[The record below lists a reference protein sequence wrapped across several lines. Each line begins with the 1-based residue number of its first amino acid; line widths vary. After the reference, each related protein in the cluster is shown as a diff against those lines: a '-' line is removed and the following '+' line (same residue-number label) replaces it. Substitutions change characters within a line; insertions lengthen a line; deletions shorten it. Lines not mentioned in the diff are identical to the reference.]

1 MRKQARRTSEGVS
14 DIIGWNQYIIYHMPR
29 KYGNLNEAIKPVR
42 SDLLSILSFC
52 AKHEPIIYR
61 QSYTYFLDANR
72 INAIRHKTTKSV
84 SNRHFNYLCCLG
96 LLKKVPQ
103 YKGRMT
109 RINQNFVEQTKQQ
122 HPINTVSIL
131 RYTPEKLEEIEQ
143 RAILLRKNKITAGNL
158 SCDNLMAC
166 GLEELAKE
174 VYPLNIKSSIYRKK
188 KVYENVL
195 EVAHQLCDRDGYTT
209 KTAIC
214 EVTGMTKDT
223 LHKLL
228 TVFAQ
233 DWKKHFTYHPPNKAD
248 KEQYDLITNQ
258 WILKEKEK
266 QA

>member
-1 MRKQARRTSEGVS
+1 M
-14 DIIGWNQYIIYHMPR
+14 
-29 KYGNLNEAIKPVR
+29 
-42 SDLLSILSFC
+42 SILSFC

-158 SCDNLMAC
+158 SCDKLMAC
-166 GLEELAKE
+166 GLAELAKE
-174 VYPLNIKSSIYRKK
+174 VYPLNIKSSIYRKQ

-195 EVAHQLCDRDGYTT
+195 EVAHQLCNRDGYTT
-209 KTAIC
+209 KQAIC

-233 DWKKHFTYHPPNKAD
+233 DWKKNFTYHAPNKED
-248 KEQYDLITNQ
+248 KEKYNLTTNQ
-258 WILKEKEK
+258 WILKEKEQ